1 MSLAQSYDVIV
12 IPASSGRL
20 GLTAAAPD
28 GTRAMGNARDGFSW
42 VNLRAQRQRPL

>member
-12 IPASSGRL
+12 IPASGGRL

-28 GTRAMGNARDGFSW
+28 GTRDGFSW